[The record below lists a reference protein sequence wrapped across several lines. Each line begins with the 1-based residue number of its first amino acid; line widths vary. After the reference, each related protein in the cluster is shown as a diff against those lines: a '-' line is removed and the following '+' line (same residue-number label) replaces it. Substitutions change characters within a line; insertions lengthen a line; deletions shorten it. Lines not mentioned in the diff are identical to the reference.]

1 MSMQRRY
8 EGTAAAGA
16 KGDRAWQLV
25 MTDPETGLPNH
36 LVVQDRLDQALAR
49 RPRHGG
55 EVVVCSITLDNLH
68 LLTDEH
74 GPAAGNQIIRE
85 VARRLT
91 EALRTEDTVGRV
103 GTAELVGIVT
113 VRDKANVTTV
123 VDRLKQ
129 ALTEPVDA
137 ETASVV
143 LEATVDVRVSDGF
156 GSTTPARS
164 VAPGRPLPA
173 AHGDEDPGGAPD
185 RDHEQVV
192 PHRRARDAVERVH
205 RGRDEVADGEEVGE
219 GGQPAS
225 RA

>member
-1 MSMQRRY
+1 MSIQRRY
-8 EGTAAAGA
+8 EGAAAVGA

-103 GTAELVGIVT
+103 GASELVGIVT
-113 VRDKANVTTV
+113 VRDKANVPTV
-123 VDRLKQ
+123 VDRLAQ
-129 ALTEPVDA
+129 ALAEPVDA
-137 ETASVV
+137 GTASVV
-143 LEATVDVRVSDGF
+143 LEATVDVRVSD
-156 GSTTPARS
+156 
-164 VAPGRPLPA
+164 
-173 AHGDEDPGGAPD
+173 
-185 RDHEQVV
+185 QI
-192 PHRRARDAVERVH
+192 
-205 RGRDEVADGEEVGE
+205 
-219 GGQPAS
+219 
-225 RA
+225 